1 MSGTSCST
9 PAFAALVS
17 LLNDVR
23 LAAGKRSLGWLNP
36 LLYAHADDGSFTDV
50 VSGVNPGCA
59 VNSALGYLGTGFQA
73 SKGWDP
79 ATGLGTIVFD
89 KWAAI
94 VKALP

>member
-17 LLNDVR
+17 LLNDIR
-23 LAAGKRSLGWLNP
+23 LTAGKSSLGWLNP
-36 LLYAHADDGSFTDV
+36 LLYAHATDGFTDV
-50 VSGVNPGCA
+50 VSGANPGCA
-59 VNSALGYLGTGFQA
+59 VNSAVGYLGTGFRA

-79 ATGLGTIVFD
+79 TTGLGTIIFD